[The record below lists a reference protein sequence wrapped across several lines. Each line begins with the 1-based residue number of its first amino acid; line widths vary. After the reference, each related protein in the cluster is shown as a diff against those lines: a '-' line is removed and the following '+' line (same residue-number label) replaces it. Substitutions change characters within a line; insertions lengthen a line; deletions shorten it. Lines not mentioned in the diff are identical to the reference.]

1 MKGNGILRAISAVGC
16 VLALLVAVGAA
27 ADSAFAQE
35 NVQASSVRVSDPPD
49 TIVYRVDPIIVTATR
64 TAREVSQV
72 PKPVSVVD
80 QTRIREQLPNT
91 VTDLFRGLVGLDVAG
106 VGATQTRPMIRGQRG
121 QRILLLQDG
130 MRMNNSR
137 RQSDFGGLP
146 SLVDVSGIERVEIV
160 RGPASVLYGS
170 DAIGGVVN
178 VITRTPAQEGIH
190 GTVEYRYGNIEGQN
204 KGSAQLFGR
213 LGAWDF
219 QARATV
225 RDVGEY
231 TAPAGSFGDITLGDD
246 VTVHDTGVED
256 QSYDFRLGYRASD
269 RHSVFG
275 KVERYGSEDSGF
287 GYVAPEDFAPDQP
300 FVQIFYPSQ
309 TFTKFTAGYSGVDLG
324 TPFADRL
331 DFTAYYQ
338 GNERELAQNI
348 GIEFFPGAGMDIASA
363 NFTDVSTTGLRLE
376 AKKLIGRRVLLTY
389 GADLFRDESEN
400 SDSTVTTIT
409 GFGPAPIV
417 DTNTTPSLPYASYR
431 SVGAFAQGEG
441 EVGPRLT
448 IIGGARFQD
457 VNAESELT
465 PGLDNTPVTRS
476 NSAVVGAFNAIFDI
490 TGEVSVIGSVGRAFR
505 APNLIELFFDGTTP
519 EGSGYQTPNP
529 DLEPETS
536 LNLDA
541 GIRYTNSRVALEAFY
556 FHNTINDGIRVEE
569 RGDSIGGIPAY
580 WNVNV
585 DELLFTGVELSGEVY
600 LPYGFSVASSFT
612 HMSQE
617 DAHDANNPIAE
628 TFATKVS
635 GNLRYR
641 HPGNRF
647 WGEYELRVNGD
658 QKDVDLGTSP
668 IGDVLPGFTVHNLR
682 GGVTLIRTESGQTG
696 RLGIAVTNLT
706 DELYSEFLNA
716 TFFRPEPGRNV
727 TVTLGWTF

>member
-1 MKGNGILRAISAVGC
+1 MKRDGILKAISAVGG
-16 VLALLVAVGAA
+16 VLALFLAVGVA
-27 ADSAFAQE
+27 ADSAFAQD
-35 NVQASSVRVSDPPD
+35 NLQSSSVRVSVPPD
-49 TIVYRVDPIIVTATR
+49 TILYRVDPIIVTATR
-64 TAREVSQV
+64 TAREVSEV

-80 QTRIREQLPNT
+80 QARIREQLPNT
-91 VTDLFRGLVGLDVAG
+91 VTDLFRGLVGLDVVG
-106 VGATQTRPMIRGQRG
+106 VGVTQARPIIRGQRG

-146 SLVDVSGIERVEIV
+146 SLVDVSGVERVEIV

-178 VITRTPAQEGIH
+178 IITQTPVQEGIH
-190 GTVEYRYGNIEGQN
+190 GTVDYRYGNIEGQD

-213 LGAWDF
+213 FGAWDF
-219 QARATV
+219 QGRATV

-231 TAPAGSFGDITLGDD
+231 TAPSGSFGDITLGDD

-269 RHSVFG
+269 RHTVFG
-275 KVERYGSEDSGF
+275 KVERYSSENSGF
-287 GYVAPEDFAPDQP
+287 GYVAPEDFAPDEA
-300 FVQIFYPSQ
+300 FVQILYPTQ
-309 TFTKFTAGYSGVDLG
+309 DFTKFTAGYSGIDLG
-324 TPFADRL
+324 TPVADRF

-338 GNERELAQNI
+338 RNERELGQNI
-348 GIEFFPGAGMDIASA
+348 AIEFFPGAGMEIASA

-376 AKKLIGRRVLLTY
+376 AKKLIGQEVLLTY
-389 GADLFRDESEN
+389 GVDLFRDKSEN

-409 GFGPAPIV
+409 GFGPEPMV
-417 DTNTTPSLPYASYR
+417 ETNTAPSLPYASYR
-431 SVGAFAQGEG
+431 SVGAYAQGEV
-441 EVGPRLT
+441 EIGPRLT

-457 VNAESELT
+457 VNAESKRT

-490 TGEVSVIGSVGRAFR
+490 TDDVSVIGSVGRAFR
-505 APNLIELFFDGTTP
+505 APNLIEIFFDGPTP
-519 EGSGYQTPNP
+519 EGSGYQTPNS

-569 RGDSIGGIPAY
+569 RGDSIGGLPAF

-585 DELLFTGVELSGEVY
+585 DELLYTGVELSGEVY
-600 LPYGFSVASSFT
+600 LPYGISVASSFT

-617 DAHDANNPIAE
+617 DVHDANNPIAE
-628 TFATKVS
+628 AFSTKVNGS
-635 GNLRYR
+635 LRYR

-647 WGEYELRVNGD
+647 WGEWEVRHNGE

-682 GGVTLIRTESGQTG
+682 GGVTVIRTESGQTG
-696 RLGIAVTNLT
+696 RVGIAVTNLT

-716 TFFRPEPGRNV
+716 SFFRPEPGRNV
-727 TVTLGWTF
+727 TITLGWTF